1 MYTLFH
7 QLKTT
12 NRSTSHML
20 AAAEARA
27 NSNISSFSR
36 GKILEQISEVPNFG
50 SCRIR
55 PTGLK
60 LELKRS

>member
-1 MYTLFH
+1 
-7 QLKTT
+7 
-12 NRSTSHML
+12 ML